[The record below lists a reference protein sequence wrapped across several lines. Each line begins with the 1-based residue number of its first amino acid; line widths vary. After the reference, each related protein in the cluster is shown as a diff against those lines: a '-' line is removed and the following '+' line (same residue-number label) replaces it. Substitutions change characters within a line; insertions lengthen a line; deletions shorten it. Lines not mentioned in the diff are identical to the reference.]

1 MTSATSFAFWPSAK
15 QNEPRPRAKMPA
27 MQPPMPKRATSWR
40 PPSRSDPC
48 PPPHIRPAPR
58 SIGPYWIPSDEH
70 SKESSAVPP
79 AQIDTIP
86 TSALVQP
93 TALPPAICRTSKT
106 FFQASLQNWDQ
117 AKLHFQQWLSDLI
130 LQIGTSSQIFVEFG
144 NQPTYG
150 TVIRQLLSHVGP
162 STLDLYS
169 RSVNSMVIWMKQF
182 GTSWSDLTLQQM
194 VSIIH
199 FAQEAARSDVQAVR
213 IQPPQLLRGLRWLAK
228 TALMQQLMDILN
240 NYLMGSFLKG
250 PGKPKDRKEAVPVP
264 FSVLV
269 QWEMAILSEDTS
281 DWLILLLGGF
291 LLAVWA
297 SLRFADLQRTEL
309 SSLSLAQSALR
320 GTCRLMKR
328 TRSGQPFGIFLPGFL
343 AMNPHQCWVVKWLRV
358 LQRAYHRSLPFRP
371 DFVIPTLNNY
381 VDPSFS
387 APLSYTAALKAL
399 RWASQT
405 PWAKPALSPAS
416 AHNLTLHSLKVT
428 LLSAAAQLRL
438 PAQARQLQGHHL
450 GGSVQL
456 YSRDDTVDALWLQRQ
471 ISLETRQGWRPM
483 RPLQRGGQQPAPE
496 PAFSLPFASL
506 PDEFDIPW
514 ESRLSMFQ
522 LDTSKLDYV
531 ALDVDMHD
539 EDSDSDTL
547 SSCSSSSSTS
557 LDLANRVAEE
567 TIFIQNGPAGC
578 CHVAMEA
585 PLAVGDLKTFEH
597 LSKTWKPCCG
607 VSLKHSAK
615 AISLEDIKWPC
626 KRAACRLRFDSITPP

>member
-1 MTSATSFAFWPSAK
+1 MA
-15 QNEPRPRAKMPA
+15 
-27 MQPPMPKRATSWR
+27 PPMPKRATSWR

-48 PPPHIRPAPR
+48 PLPHIRPSPR

-70 SKESSAVPP
+70 TKESSAVPLV
-79 AQIDTIP
+79 QIDTIP

-106 FFQASLQNWDQ
+106 FFQTSLQNWDQ

-144 NQPTYG
+144 NQPTFG

-169 RSVNSMVIWMKQF
+169 RSVNSMIIWMKQF

-320 GTCRLMKR
+320 GTCRLTKT
-328 TRSGQPFGIFLPGFL
+328 TRSGQP
-343 AMNPHQCWVVKWLRV
+343 W
-358 LQRAYHRSLPFRP
+358 
-371 DFVIPTLNNY
+371 T
-381 VDPSFS
+381 
-387 APLSYTAALKAL
+387 
-399 RWASQT
+399 
-405 PWAKPALSPAS
+405 KPALSPVS

-496 PAFSLPFASL
+496 PAFSLPFTSL
-506 PDEFDIPW
+506 PDEFEIPW

-522 LDTSKLDYV
+522 LDTSELDYV
-531 ALDVDMHD
+531 PLGVDMHD

-557 LDLANRVAEE
+557 LDLTNRVTEE

-585 PLAVGDLKTFEH
+585 PLVVGEFKTFEH
-597 LSKTWKPCCG
+597 LNKTWKPCCG

-615 AISLEDIKWPC
+615 AISLEDVKWPC

>member
-27 MQPPMPKRATSWR
+27 MHLGGLMAPPMPKRATSWR

-106 FFQASLQNWDQ
+106 FFQTSLQNWDQ

-213 IQPPQLLRGLRWLAK
+213 IQPPHLLRGLRWLAK

-250 PGKPKDRKEAVPVP
+250 PGKPKDRKEAVRRFCPKTHQTGSSFCLGD
-264 FSVLV
+264 FSW
-269 QWEMAILSEDTS
+269 QS
-281 DWLILLLGGF
+281 G
-291 LLAVWA
+291 
-297 SLRFADLQRTEL
+297 LRWGSQICREQ
-309 SSLSLAQSALR
+309 SLAL
-320 GTCRLMKR
+320 
-328 TRSGQPFGIFLPGFL
+328 
-343 AMNPHQCWVVKWLRV
+343 
-358 LQRAYHRSLPFRP
+358 
-371 DFVIPTLNNY
+371 
-381 VDPSFS
+381 
-387 APLSYTAALKAL
+387 
-399 RWASQT
+399 
-405 PWAKPALSPAS
+405 
-416 AHNLTLHSLKVT
+416 
-428 LLSAAAQLRL
+428 
-438 PAQARQLQGHHL
+438 
-450 GGSVQL
+450 
-456 YSRDDTVDALWLQRQ
+456 
-471 ISLETRQGWRPM
+471 
-483 RPLQRGGQQPAPE
+483 
-496 PAFSLPFASL
+496 
-506 PDEFDIPW
+506 
-514 ESRLSMFQ
+514 
-522 LDTSKLDYV
+522 
-531 ALDVDMHD
+531 
-539 EDSDSDTL
+539 
-547 SSCSSSSSTS
+547 
-557 LDLANRVAEE
+557 
-567 TIFIQNGPAGC
+567 
-578 CHVAMEA
+578 
-585 PLAVGDLKTFEH
+585 
-597 LSKTWKPCCG
+597 
-607 VSLKHSAK
+607 
-615 AISLEDIKWPC
+615 
-626 KRAACRLRFDSITPP
+626 